1 MNDTATHEVLS
12 KTLDITGDN
21 EPIPRL
27 TYTIFVFD
35 CPPEID
41 WTDDAVLEKQTPV
54 IAFTTS
60 DEDVFKK
67 ERAWMMAWQPVGRIL
82 QTQVKLYALA
92 HKKNPAVRISTQRI
106 RESAYYRGMSLADC
120 FET

>member
-1 MNDTATHEVLS
+1 MSDAATHEVLS

-35 CPPEID
+35 CPSEIN
-41 WTDDAVLEKQTPV
+41 WTDEAVLEKQTPV
-54 IAFTTS
+54 IAITTS

-67 ERAWMMAWQPVGRIL
+67 ERAWLLARQPVGRIL
-82 QTQVKLYALA
+82 QTQIKLAAFA
-92 HKKNPAVRISTQRI
+92 HKGNPAVRISTQRI